1 MPRSTKYQYYLYSS
15 CVCAY
20 MWRIIKIII
29 KMAMIRVSLL
39 INIGVNYRFSFAV
52 ILRSNELKS
61 KDLNYDRRELRGN
74 NSLKRI

>member
-1 MPRSTKYQYYLYSS
+1 MPRSTKYQYYLYNS

-20 MWRIIKIII
+20 MWQIIKIVI

-74 NSLKRI
+74 NTLKRI

>member
-20 MWRIIKIII
+20 MCLIIKIVI
-29 KMAMIRVSLL
+29 KTTMIRVLLL
-39 INIGVNYRFSFAV
+39 INIDVNYHLSFAV

-74 NSLKRI
+74 NSLKLI

>member
-1 MPRSTKYQYYLYSS
+1 MSRGTKYQYYLYSS
-15 CVCAY
+15 CVCAC
-20 MWRIIKIII
+20 MCLIIKIVI
-29 KMAMIRVSLL
+29 KMTMIRVSLL
-39 INIGVNYRFSFAV
+39 INIGVNYHLSFAV

>member
-20 MWRIIKIII
+20 MWQIIKIVI

-74 NSLKRI
+74 NTLKRI

>member
-1 MPRSTKYQYYLYSS
+1 MPRSTKYQYYLYNS
-15 CVCAY
+15 CVYAY
-20 MWRIIKIII
+20 MWQIIKIVI
-29 KMAMIRVSLL
+29 KMVMIRVSLL

-74 NSLKRI
+74 NTLKRI

>member
-1 MPRSTKYQYYLYSS
+1 MPRSTKYQYYLYNS

-20 MWRIIKIII
+20 MWQIIKIVI

-52 ILRSNELKS
+52 ILCSNELKS

-74 NSLKRI
+74 NTLKRI